1 MNQSTQKIPAHAAGT
16 FKIAGEIEINRL
28 GFGAM
33 RIVGK
38 GVWGEPADRNK
49 SLATLKLTQE
59 LGINFIDTADSY
71 GPFISE
77 DLICEALY
85 PYPKGLLIA
94 TKGGHTRHGPDIWR
108 PIGNTDY
115 LRQCVL
121 MSMRRLKC
129 KHIDLWQLHRVGK
142 DVSPEEQFEAIAQMQ
157 KEGLIRHI
165 GLSEVDV
172 EMIERTKKYFNIV
185 TVQNRFNLFNRN
197 SEDVLNYCEK
207 HHIGFIPWAPLNA
220 GKFAESTSVL
230 KEIAHQKDA
239 TVNQIALAWLLKRS
253 PVILPI
259 PGTGSPEHLRENVAS
274 VHVKLTDHEFE
285 RLNQAGEKEWQ
296 KMKEMMNLSR

>member
-1 MNQSTQKIPAHAAGT
+1 MNQSTQKISAHAAGT

-108 PIGNTDY
+108 PIGNTDI
-115 LRQCVL
+115 CV
-121 MSMRRLKC
+121 
-129 KHIDLWQLHRVGK
+129 
-142 DVSPEEQFEAIAQMQ
+142 
-157 KEGLIRHI
+157 
-165 GLSEVDV
+165 
-172 EMIERTKKYFNIV
+172 
-185 TVQNRFNLFNRN
+185 
-197 SEDVLNYCEK
+197 
-207 HHIGFIPWAPLNA
+207 NA
-220 GKFAESTSVL
+220 Y
-230 KEIAHQKDA
+230 
-239 TVNQIALAWLLKRS
+239 
-253 PVILPI
+253 
-259 PGTGSPEHLRENVAS
+259 
-274 VHVKLTDHEFE
+274 
-285 RLNQAGEKEWQ
+285 
-296 KMKEMMNLSR
+296 